1 MSLFRTSYSDSMS
14 KRLGGNVILAT
25 PVSVKFYSACCIS
38 VLASS
43 ALFLCLATYTRHET
57 VLGWLVPRGGLIQ
70 IDANAGG
77 TLAKIL
83 VHEGEAV
90 RAGTPIAQVRLASTL
105 SSGQNA
111 GTAAH
116 EALSAEAAAIA
127 AGAAASEQK
136 LLTEQAELPPKL
148 ADLKAEIRQDRQ
160 QIGLQ
165 QQQIALA
172 REDLDRF
179 KRLAIGGDIAPR
191 LVQGRQSNLL
201 SQQQSLARMK
211 AELSAAEQQRADLIA
226 QQRAIPAELAEARA
240 SEAQARAQVAQK
252 QVETSAAATD
262 VVVASVSGKVLAVP
276 VSVGQS
282 LNLGSTIAVIE
293 PKNARLEAEL
303 YAPSRAIGFIRAG
316 ESVRLMYQ
324 AFPHEMFGTAKG
336 KIISFSHTILAPR
349 DVAIPGQVVRAP
361 VFQIRADIAR
371 QTIDAYGQ
379 AVPLQPGMLLTADVV
394 LERRTLFEWCSI
406 PSTRRSND
414 RARPSRDRPSWHA
427 ACPHRGSGRRC
438 RVRPCLP
445 DHDRPL
451 SWA

>member
-1 MSLFRTSYSDSMS
+1 MFRAKFIDASS
-14 KRLGGNVILAT
+14 KRLNGVVILAT
-25 PVSVKFYSACCIS
+25 PFSSRLYSACCIS
-38 VLASS
+38 VLATSV
-43 ALFLCLATYTRHET
+43 LFLCLATYTRHES
-57 VLGWLVPRGGLIQ
+57 VIGWLVPHGGLIQ
-70 IDANAGG
+70 VDANAGG
-77 TLAKIL
+77 TLTKIL

-90 RAGTPIAQVRLASTL
+90 RAGAPIAQVRLGSTL

-111 GTAAH
+111 GTAAR

-148 ADLKAEIRQDRQ
+148 ADLKAEILQDRQ

-179 KRLAIGGDIAPR
+179 QRLAIGGDIAPR

-201 SQQQSLARMK
+201 SQQQTLARMK
-211 AELSAAEQQRADLIA
+211 GELSAAMQQSADLIA
-226 QQRAIPAELAEARA
+226 QLHAIPAELAEARA

-276 VSVGQS
+276 VSTGQS
-282 LNLGSTIAVIE
+282 LAPGSTIAIIE

-316 ESVRLMYQ
+316 EAVRLMYQ
-324 AFPHEMFGTAKG
+324 AFPHATFGTAKG
-336 KIISFSHTILAPR
+336 KIVSFSHTILAPR

-371 QTIDAYGQ
+371 QTINAYGQ

-394 LERRTLFEWCSI
+394 LERRTLFEWLFDPI
-406 PSTRRSND
+406 Y
-414 RARPSRDRPSWHA
+414 A
-427 ACPHRGSGRRC
+427 AIK
-438 RVRPCLP
+438 
-445 DHDRPL
+445 
-451 SWA
+451 